1 MLYEVFTR
9 TANLLRQKR
18 HYDAPRAKTLY
29 TFTPPHTGLDIFC
42 RSAVR
47 CLRRKALPCLPSF
60 PAENSR
66 GIFSIQKYLSHAKAR
81 CAVYEFCRKA
91 KPCLP
96 TFCLLAMLAF
106 LSLCDK
112 NHKNSRAFSG
122 LFRSNHKNSYFCGKK
137 NNGNTRTAH
146 GANRVWGGEPA
157 VVNGAYTLDIQ
168 EKEHG
173 LYKTSGCGAEQ
184 CCRKLC
190 GGMPREEHKF
200 LESVVQTVRAHIVGS
215 GAA

>member
-1 MLYEVFTR
+1 MLKLLYEVFTR

-47 CLRRKALPCLPSF
+47 CLHRKAKPCLHRSPIGLLTSF

-91 KPCLP
+91 KPCIAALSG
-96 TFCLLAMLAF
+96 CLRVF
-106 LSLCDK
+106 LRK
-112 NHKNSRAFSG
+112 TRA
-122 LFRSNHKNSYFCGKK
+122 FCGKK

-184 CCRKLC
+184 CCRKLR

-200 LESVVQTVRAHIVGS
+200 LEPVVQTVRAHIVGS

>member
-1 MLYEVFTR
+1 MSQRSALFTSQR
-9 TANLLRQKR
+9 TALLTDFLFARNARILCRFATKTTKI
-18 HYDAPRAKTLY
+18 RAFYGKK
-29 TFTPPHTGLDIFC
+29 H
-42 RSAVR
+42 
-47 CLRRKALPCLPSF
+47 K
-60 PAENSR
+60 NSR

-91 KPCLP
+91 LPCLP

-190 GGMPREEHKF
+190 GGMPGECELPFHQ
-200 LESVVQTVRAHIVGS
+200 L
-215 GAA
+215 